1 MPIFSLLKKKDF
13 RVYIIANSVNE
24 FAFMSRLTAI
34 GWLSYEISN
43 SPTFVGL
50 VAAVSGLSMSALSI
64 FGGVLADK
72 FSKPKVMFVSKLGE
86 SIFILTIAL
95 LLQFDN
101 LNKSN
106 LLILM
111 FLNGVMAAPYIPS
124 RMGFIKEL
132 VGGKSL
138 LSGNAV
144 DFGFMTLVGSFTPA
158 IAGIIIERFSIQLSL
173 YLAFIAYCIHNI
185 LILSLRNKG
194 TVYQNN
200 NKLKIFESI
209 GFILR
214 LHIVQYLLFTM
225 LAVAVLVW
233 NMETLSPVFAKDIFK
248 LGASGFGILLSLGCL
263 GAAIASF
270 SIASFNNININKLLT
285 VSILCAGAFI
295 VIFSFVNNYIL
306 GMILYGVI
314 FAFGASSENALS
326 TLIQNSVPDSMRGR
340 VISLQAL
347 TWGISGFAGLLGGYL
362 SEIYGIRIVILIS
375 GIVILL
381 ISPIVKPISTNSK
394 RMQIM

>member
-72 FSKPKVMFVSKLGE
+72 FSKPKVMFVCKLGE

-270 SIASFNNININKLLT
+270 SIASFTNININKLLT